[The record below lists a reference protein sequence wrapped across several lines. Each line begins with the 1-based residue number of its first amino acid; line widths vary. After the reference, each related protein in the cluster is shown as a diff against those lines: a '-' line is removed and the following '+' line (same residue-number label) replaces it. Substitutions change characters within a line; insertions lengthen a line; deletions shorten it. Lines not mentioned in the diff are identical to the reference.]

1 MSKSMPAAY
10 FTQGLFFVITTEA
23 DMLNAYKLSNNLI
36 KKKLIACVS
45 FNNIQSHFWWE
56 GEIHESKEVQ
66 LIMKCKKEN
75 INRVHQD
82 ILKSHSYE
90 IPEIVYFPVSSDNLY
105 YKWVSSI

>member
-1 MSKSMPAAY
+1 MTDCY
-10 FTQGLFFVITTEA
+10 FMEGLFLVITTESTES
-23 DMLNAYKLSNNLI
+23 NAYRLSDNLI

-75 INRVHQD
+75 INKVHQD
-82 ILKSHSYE
+82 ILKYHSYD